1 MSMINKE
8 LELTLGVA
16 VKIAREL
23 QHEYVCVEH
32 LLYALLHDHNGVSI
46 VQNCGGNVQNIINNL
61 HVYFKNNIERLPSNR
76 DYAVQQSIGF
86 HRVMQRAIQQA
97 RSSSRTEVAVG
108 DILAA
113 IFKEPDSHAAYFL
126 KRERLSRLDIIEYIS
141 HGDLETKSNEDVL
154 TESDK
159 DAAKDKDK
167 KEKKQA
173 DPLKTYT
180 TYLNKRAED
189 GKIDPLIGRKIEMD
203 RTLQVLCRRRKNN
216 PIYVGDPGVG
226 KTAMAEGLALKIF
239 EQKVPEILAG
249 TEIYSLDMGSLM
261 AGTKYRGEFERRL
274 KAVIDAIIKKE
285 NAILFI
291 DEIHTIVGAGATSGG
306 SLDASNILKP
316 VLANGDMRCIGSS
329 TYEEYKNHFSKDRAL
344 SRRFEKIEVSEPS
357 IMESIKILK
366 GLKTRYEEHHDIK
379 YTEKSLQSA
388 VELSAKHINDR
399 FLPDKAIDVIDEAG
413 ALIRL
418 SSNGNRKK
426 IQPRDIEKVVSK
438 MAKIPSHNVTTS
450 DKSLLET
457 LEERLKKLVFGQDDA
472 IFALVNSIKRS
483 RAGLKDPN
491 KPIGSF
497 LFTGPTGVGKTELA
511 RCLAEMMGVKFLR
524 FDMSE
529 YMEKHAVA
537 RLIGAPPGYV
547 GFEQGGLLSEGI
559 RKTPYCVLLM
569 DEMEKAHVDIFNILL
584 QVMDYATLTDNNG
597 KKADFRNAILIMT
610 SNAGAQEM
618 STRTIGF
625 ADGSKDATHKS
636 KKAVEKMFSPEFR
649 NRLDE
654 TIGFE
659 ALTVEIMEL
668 IVDKAINSLNA
679 QLLSKKVL
687 IQLTDDARKWLAKKG
702 YDPTYGARPLD
713 RLIQKEIKDKLT
725 DEILFGKLEKGGQ
738 VSVDL
743 GSDDEKQKHCVLK
756 IHEYLQ

>member
-1 MSMINKE
+1 MINKE
-8 LELTLGVA
+8 LELTLGIA

-23 QHEYVCVEH
+23 QHEYVCIEH
-32 LLYALLHDHNGVSI
+32 LLYAVLHDHNGINI
-46 VQNCGGNVQNIINNL
+46 VHHCGGNVQNIINNL
-61 HVYFKNNIERLPSNR
+61 HLYFRDHIERLPPNS
-76 DYAVQQSIGF
+76 DYAIQQSIGF
-86 HRVMQRAIQQA
+86 HRVIQRAIQQA
-97 RSSSRTEVAVG
+97 RSSARTEVAVG
-108 DILAA
+108 DIIAA
-113 IFKEPDSHAAYFL
+113 IFKESNSHAAYFL
-126 KRERLSRLDIIEYIS
+126 KKENLSRLDVLEFIS
-141 HGDLETKSNEDVL
+141 HGALETKNENVV
-154 TESDK
+154 TKE
-159 DAAKDKDK
+159 AKDKTTEGDK
-167 KEKKQA
+167 KSKKQP
-173 DPLKTYT
+173 DPLETYT
-180 TYLNKRAED
+180 TNLIQRAEA
-189 GKIDPLIGRKIEMD
+189 GKIDPLIGRKIEME

-226 KTAMAEGLALKIF
+226 KTAMAEGLALRIF
-239 EQKVPEILAG
+239 EKNVPEILAD
-249 TEIYSLDMGSLM
+249 TSIYSLDMGALM

-274 KAVIDAIIKKE
+274 KDVIDAIIQKK
-285 NAILFI
+285 NAVLFI

-344 SRRFEKIEVSEPS
+344 SRRFEKIEVTEPS
-357 IMESIKILK
+357 INESIKILK
-366 GLKTRYEEHHDIK
+366 GLKSRYEAHHQIQ
-379 YTEKSLQSA
+379 YTEKALQSA

-418 SSNGNRKK
+418 SGGNRKK

-457 LEERLKKLVFGQDDA
+457 LEDRLKKLVFGQDNA
-472 IFALVNSIKRS
+472 IVSLVSSIKRS
-483 RAGLKDPN
+483 RAGLKMPN

-497 LFTGPTGVGKTELA
+497 LFTGPTGVGKTELS
-511 RCLAEMMGVKFLR
+511 RCLAEIMGVKFLR

-529 YMEKHAVA
+529 YMEKHAIA

-569 DEMEKAHVDIFNILL
+569 DEIEKAHADIFNILL

-597 KKADFRNAILIMT
+597 KKADFRNVILIMT

-625 ADGSKDATHKS
+625 ADGSKDTTYKS
-636 KKAVEKMFSPEFR
+636 KRAVEKLFSPEFR

-659 ALTVEIMEL
+659 SLSVEIMER

-679 QLLSKKVL
+679 QLLSKKILV
-687 IQLTDDARKWLAKKG
+687 QLTDESRKWLAKKG
-702 YDPTYGARPLD
+702 YDPAYGARPLE

-738 VSVDL
+738 ALITLEPDTK
-743 GSDDEKQKHCVLK
+743 DESK
-756 IHEYLQ
+756 IQCIIKSLNNEQ